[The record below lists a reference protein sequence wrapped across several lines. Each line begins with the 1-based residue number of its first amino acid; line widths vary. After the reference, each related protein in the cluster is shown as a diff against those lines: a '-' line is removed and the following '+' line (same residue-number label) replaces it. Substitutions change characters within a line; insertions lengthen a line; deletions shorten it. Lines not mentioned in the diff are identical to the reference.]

1 MSINERNFFD
11 NWKEFVIGKP
21 DETILNHLDI
31 IKNHTT
37 LDGNLKYKSDK
48 EVYKVFSLFITHN
61 YGSHV
66 YELVNFLKYLRF
78 IEFPIYKIMVS
89 NSSEITKE
97 IKKIEFKKN
106 NTISNQMTLKFDK
119 HSFNLHYNR
128 ISIYIIMLDFIE
140 EFLGLETL
148 LSTDEKINE
157 LSSHEELK
165 QISNNISKKLYNY
178 LKNLLPTSYLQ
189 NLSTIISDQII
200 KEKNNESHNIVS
212 EDISDQFIL
221 DFWINSHSIKK
232 DFSIK
237 TYSTAVD
244 FCMVYRRSIDLNK
257 SNHSKVVGQINE
269 KDPWDNL
276 SKEQVDNLLDQL
288 VDNSADNIFHSIDY
302 IEKTQ
307 DKKINLL
314 KKNQINELK
323 KFSKYQNTSLSL
335 PLTILRS
342 CVFGSI
348 QNKIIEAERRKKLN
362 LEKEFI
368 NLDENCKF
376 RDQYRIYE
384 DLITNIDFLKG
395 VLFYKLWTF
404 RRIETFQFIRDY
416 LTGKEESLF
425 NNFLKMNKSYFEN
438 TSLNKNERE
447 NAFTKFESFIEDKSE
462 NNFQQFTKKLNI
474 LKTRSKNFRRSG
486 VDFKDCSYENI
497 NTLETLIKVLF
508 KIKEFLSK
516 FLKKL
521 NPKLDKLEFY
531 FAQDKDIFFKH
542 FYCMYSEK
550 EKEI

>member
-31 IKNHTT
+31 IKNHTS
-37 LDGNLKYKSDK
+37 LDGNLKYKNDK

-66 YELVNFLKYLRF
+66 YELVNFLKYLTF

-97 IKKIEFKKN
+97 IKKIELKKN
-106 NTISNQMTLKFDK
+106 NIISNQMILKFDK

-148 LSTDEKINE
+148 LSTDKKINE
-157 LSSHEELK
+157 LSSHQELK
-165 QISNNISKKLYNY
+165 QISNDISKRLYNY
-178 LKNLLPTSYLQ
+178 LKNLLPSSYLQ
-189 NLSTIISDQII
+189 NLSTIISNQII
-200 KEKNNESHNIVS
+200 KEKNNDSHNIVS

-221 DFWINSHSIKK
+221 DFWINSYSIKK
-232 DFSIK
+232 DFLIK

-244 FCMVYRRSIDLNK
+244 FCMAYRRSIDLNK
-257 SNHSKVVGQINE
+257 SNHSTVAGQINE

-288 VDNSADNIFHSIDY
+288 VDNSVDNIFHSIDY

-323 KFSKYQNTSLSL
+323 IFSKYQNTSLHV
-335 PLTILRS
+335 PLTILRT

-348 QNKIIEAERRKKLN
+348 QNKITEAERRKKLN
-362 LEKEFI
+362 LEKELI
-368 NLDENCKF
+368 NLDENSKF
-376 RDQYRIYE
+376 RDQHRVYE

-395 VLFYKLWTF
+395 ILFYKLWTF
-404 RRIETFQFIRDY
+404 RRIESFQFIRDY
-416 LTGKEESLF
+416 LTDKEESLF
-425 NNFLKMNKSYFEN
+425 NNFLKMNKSYLESPSLGKKESEN
-438 TSLNKNERE
+438 P
-447 NAFTKFESFIEDKSE
+447 FTKFESFIEDKSE
-462 NNFQQFTKKLNI
+462 NNFQKFALNLNT
-474 LKTRSKNFRRSG
+474 LKTQSKTFRRSG
-486 VDFKDCSYENI
+486 FEFKDLSPENI
-497 NTLETLIKVLF
+497 ITLETLIKVLS
-508 KIKEFLSK
+508 KIKEFLSE
-516 FLKKL
+516 FLNKL

-542 FYCMYSEK
+542 FYCLYSEK

>member
-1 MSINERNFFD
+1 
-11 NWKEFVIGKP
+11 
-21 DETILNHLDI
+21 
-31 IKNHTT
+31 
-37 LDGNLKYKSDK
+37 
-48 EVYKVFSLFITHN
+48 
-61 YGSHV
+61 
-66 YELVNFLKYLRF
+66 
-78 IEFPIYKIMVS
+78 MVS

-178 LKNLLPTSYLQ
+178 LKNLLPSSYLQ
-189 NLSTIISDQII
+189 NISTIISNQII

-221 DFWINSHSIKK
+221 DFWINSYSIKK
-232 DFSIK
+232 DFLIK

-323 KFSKYQNTSLSL
+323 IFSKYQNTSLYL

-362 LEKEFI
+362 LEEEFI

-416 LTGKEESLF
+416 LTDKEVSLF

-438 TSLNKNERE
+438 PSLNENERE

-462 NNFQQFTKKLNI
+462 NNFQKFTIKLNI
-474 LKTRSKNFRRSG
+474 LKTQSKTFRRSG
-486 VDFKDCSYENI
+486 VEFKDYSYENI

-521 NPKLDKLEFY
+521 NLKSDKLEFY